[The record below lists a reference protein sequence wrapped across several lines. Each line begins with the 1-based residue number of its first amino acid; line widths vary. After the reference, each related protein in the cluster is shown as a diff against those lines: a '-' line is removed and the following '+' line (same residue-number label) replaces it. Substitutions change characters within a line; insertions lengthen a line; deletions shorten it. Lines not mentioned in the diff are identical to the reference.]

1 MLDDPLEHRHVTDA
15 PTPIPTEGVWTGD
28 VADLPNWDAMPRRNR
43 RRRRRSHTPIWL
55 KYGAS
60 LVVLSLLVIAAQ
72 VTYHSV
78 RSDPRN
84 AKEYAERQLTLSVLR
99 PNERLLR
106 TVSVWQRPAID
117 YFRATRGVIA
127 VTDAP
132 GDSAKPIG
140 GRIIYLGLQPRDPL
154 SPADAPPT
162 FDEREW
168 PVDTTVLVGPHRTFF
183 WLFPGL
189 AVTAPGESR
198 VSLGLP
204 GDQSEASHALRAV
217 LATKYAQLR
226 RVGWLRRE
234 IRRARARDSL
244 ITIHDGRR
252 AWYHTIRRGQAL
264 ASIATMYRTT
274 PEALRALNGIVGDRV
289 RIGQT
294 IMVKGWTKQPF
305 PFPPGV
311 VPEDAPP
318 PAPVVPGA
326 PGAAA
331 PSRAAAPAPVAPKR

>member
-1 MLDDPLEHRHVTDA
+1 MSDA

-28 VADLPNWDAMPRRNR
+28 LADLPNWDAMPRRNR
-43 RRRRRSHTPIWL
+43 RRRRRGHTPIWL
-55 KYGAS
+55 KYGAA
-60 LVVLSLLVIAAQ
+60 LIVLAVLVIAAQ
-72 VTYHSV
+72 VAYHAL

-99 PNERLLR
+99 PNERLLK

-117 YFRATRGVIA
+117 YFRATRGVLA

-140 GRIIYLGLQPRDPL
+140 GRVIYLGLQPRDPL

-168 PVDTTVLVGPHRTFF
+168 PVDTLVEVAPHRTFF

-189 AVTAPGESR
+189 GISAPREHL

-204 GDQSEASHALRAV
+204 GDQAEAAQALRSV
-217 LATKYAQLR
+217 LAMKYAQLR
-226 RVGWLRRE
+226 RVGWDRRE
-234 IRRARARDSL
+234 ARRARARDSL
-244 ITIHDGRR
+244 ITIHEGRR

-264 ASIATMYRTT
+264 ASIAAMYRTT
-274 PEALRALNGIVGDRV
+274 PEQLRALNNIVGDRV

-294 IMVKGWTKQPF
+294 IMVKPWTKVPF

-311 VPEDAPP
+311 VPEEAPPP
-318 PAPVVPGA
+318 PAPA
-326 PGAAA
+326 PAAPAAPAAA
-331 PSRAAAPAPVAPKR
+331 PRRR